1 MDLKQARTIADELR
15 EHYLFEIKG
24 EKASQRWLQDFRNE
38 IEQIKQY
45 KGREILELL
54 QNADDAKSDTVHI
67 SLNTKAKELSIK
79 NLGKKTIPFSVEG
92 FKSLL
97 YANLSP
103 KKNTKLIGDKGL
115 GFRSILNWA
124 NTVTIYSGD
133 TKIDFDEKYGIS
145 LWNSIAKSSYDY
157 KKFEKEAKKAGRL
170 VPLSILALPEITKL
184 PKSLVHETEIIIR
197 LKNGH
202 IDQIENELEEYR
214 SESLL
219 FLRNLKSIEIT
230 IDDEVITATSVEVK
244 DEIQKG
250 KIKRFSLNNEDWVVC
265 KRRGDSISTGKPFGV
280 ACAYCLKSIDRPSN
294 TPIFNYFPTKITFPL
309 PCILHATLELD
320 SSRNSIITDDSYNR
334 DLIIELSY
342 AIKDIADYLK
352 TVLPFPSW
360 DPLSLM
366 NPNKYDSNNNEYCQL
381 LLKSLEDLED
391 NCSEGYIPT
400 LDGKYKDKNNYY
412 YLNDNFFEFIN
423 RDDTPN
429 CNPFF
434 CDMRANDPPQ
444 HLKLNEQGASINEQI
459 EKYANEIESPKLLA
473 EFVKVVHD
481 YFDKD
486 TNHKNR
492 IALKILRDPNG
503 EAINDEA
510 YFNTGN
516 IIEDIPSFR
525 KIKYV
530 DKELAAHLIDLFIGE
545 KEIKGIEASRI
556 TVRNLQLITNVKST
570 DISDIKAL
578 LLPGQSDKGLARD
591 EYESLLKCL
600 FKLFLDSR
608 ENFNIGDRKECY
620 LYNSDNE
627 WCKANSLVLADKKFP
642 DGLASLKLGK
652 RYNKSLSAKY
662 PKFLE
667 EVADYVDAS
676 LIQDFLLGL
685 GVNQYYISEKVN
697 YGVDKDYIDNLE
709 DCNISSD
716 LCNREEL
723 SREANTTRIAID
735 ETFEGLT
742 LNNIIRL
749 AMKSGYN
756 KIITSET
763 KISYYYYSQKDETV
777 SKSYAAFRLQKLP
790 EVQRL
795 KNYIIEGNRWL
806 LDKPLEKL
814 KLDEYNKYDL
824 GKLLSC
830 LGAKEKLDDC
840 TPEELYKIIN
850 DKADEVK
857 NAHTPIDGS
866 GIKAFYN
873 DIKKV
878 LDSNNSGGL
887 PNGQILNMICELKG
901 ELVIRNSREIFYS
914 DNKSLP
920 EAIRR
925 NIPILYISDRVGEQS
940 ISKHFGCKTFK
951 DIDLKILAEDT
962 NQTLTSQLSER
973 IQKLKPYILA
983 SICKDISINSATSV
997 FASYK
1002 NLVDKIKISI
1012 VNSLRY
1018 SSLDS
1023 SVLQLEDGEIITD
1036 NNDHFRVCFRSLNSQ
1051 IVFEDEPDLCFRL
1064 SEATCLSL
1072 NRSTSDR
1079 ANLDS
1084 FQSLF
1089 NSNDKQLESKA
1100 KELYDED
1107 LWEKCT
1113 KIYGLPKEEDIL
1125 FWERAFKAN
1134 DIAFDK
1140 KQFEKVGQVYLLTIP
1155 ECRSDITTPQAY
1167 RKRVLEKLINIR
1179 NKYSGEYLT
1188 IEHSKLESDHSKHY
1202 KYLQNTQT
1210 FRSEKW
1216 LEDLI
1221 KGNYMLLN
1229 LSADYDGILRKKMS
1243 CLFHFIPEG
1252 VNYDAPKILEEY
1264 LEIDTAFLPQEKES
1278 LLYFPGHLAELTD
1291 KHEAPPKVKSGQSY
1305 TPLPFIIEYTILDKP
1320 KLSSKSNHDTT
1331 KSTTKRSHISDRRK
1345 RELGVEAEKAVLR
1358 ALSESIKYEVISTVS
1373 KTLNPQ
1379 TGDDS
1384 KGYDLT
1390 YRIEGQED
1398 SLDRLLEIKSSDGK
1412 SFILTSNEY
1421 KVAKENIDRYDIA
1434 LVVENKIKIIQS
1446 AFKDESKYLIEPNGY
1461 NITISTIDEIDDS
1474 DHF

>member
-1 MDLKQARTIADELR
+1 MNLKEARTIADELR
-15 EHYLFEIKG
+15 EHYLSEIKKKK
-24 EKASQRWLQDFRNE
+24 ESQRWLQDFRNE

-79 NLGKKTIPFSVEG
+79 NTGKKTAPFSVEG

-103 KKNTKLIGDKGL
+103 KKNKDLIGDKGL

-133 TKIDFDEKYGIS
+133 TKIGFDEKFGIS
-145 LWNSIAKSSYDY
+145 LWNSIAKSSHDY
-157 KKFEKEAKKAGRL
+157 KEFEIEARNAGRQ

-184 PKSLVHETEIIIR
+184 PEPLVHETEIIIR

-202 IDQIENELEEYR
+202 IEQIENELEEYR

-219 FLRNLKSIEIT
+219 FLPNLKSIEIT
-230 IDDEVITATSVEVK
+230 IDDEVIATTSVEVK
-244 DEIQKG
+244 EEIQKG
-250 KIKRFSLNNEDWVVC
+250 KTIRFSLNNEDWVVC
-265 KRRGDSISTGKPFGV
+265 KRRGDSSSTGKPFEV
-280 ACAYCLKSIDRPSN
+280 ACAYCLKNIDRPSN
-294 TPIFNYFPTKITFPL
+294 TPIFNYFPTKITFPF

-360 DPLSLM
+360 GPLSLM
-366 NPNKYDSNNNEYCQL
+366 IPNNKYDDNEYCQL
-381 LLKSLEDLED
+381 LFKSLEGLEN
-391 NCSEGYIPT
+391 NCREGYIPT
-400 LDGKYKDKNNYY
+400 LDGEYKDKNNYY
-412 YLNDNFFEFIN
+412 YLNDKFFEFIN
-423 RDDTPN
+423 RNDTPD
-429 CNPFF
+429 CNPIF
-434 CDMRANDPPQ
+434 CDMRANDPPE
-444 HLKLNEQGASINEQI
+444 HLKLNEQSASINEQI
-459 EKYANEIESPKLLA
+459 EKYANEIKSPKLLA
-473 EFVKVVHD
+473 EFVKIVHD

-486 TNHKNR
+486 ANHKNR
-492 IALKILRDPNG
+492 ITLKILRDPNG
-503 EAINDEA
+503 EVINDEA

-516 IIEDIPSFR
+516 TIEDIPSFR

-530 DKELAAHLIDLFIGE
+530 DKELATHLIDLFIGE

-620 LYNSDNE
+620 LYNSNNE
-627 WCKANSLVLADKKFP
+627 WCKASSLVLADKKFP
-642 DGLASLKLGK
+642 GGLASLKLGK

-667 EVADYVDAS
+667 EVADYVDAP
-676 LIQDFLLGL
+676 LIQDFLLEL

-697 YGVDKDYIDNLE
+697 YGGDKEYIDSIE
-709 DCNISSD
+709 DDNISFEH
-716 LCNREEL
+716 CNREEL

-742 LNNIIRL
+742 LNNIIKL
-749 AMKSGYN
+749 AMESGYN

-763 KISYYYYSQKDETV
+763 NISYYYYTQKSETV
-777 SKSYAAFRLQKLP
+777 SKSYAAYKLQKLP

-795 KNYIIEGNRWL
+795 KNYIIEGNQWL
-806 LDKPLEKL
+806 FNKPLEKL
-814 KLDEYNKYDL
+814 KFETYDKHDL

-830 LGAKEKLDDC
+830 LGAKDKLDDC

-850 DKADEVK
+850 DKADQIK
-857 NAHTPIDGS
+857 NAHAPINGS

-887 PNGQILNMICELKG
+887 PNGQVLNMICELNG
-901 ELVIRNSREIFYS
+901 ELVIRNSREIYYS

-940 ISKHFGCKTFK
+940 ICKHFGCKTFK
-951 DIDLKILAEDT
+951 DIDLKIIAEDT
-962 NQTLTSQLSER
+962 NQALTGQLSER
-973 IQKLKPYILA
+973 IQKLKPYFLA

-997 FASYK
+997 FTSYK

-1012 VNSLRY
+1012 VNSLKY

-1023 SVLQLEDGEIITD
+1023 SILPLEDGEIITD
-1036 NNDHFRVCFRSLNSQ
+1036 NNDHFRVCFSSINSL

-1113 KIYGLPKEEDIL
+1113 TIYGLPKEEDIL
-1125 FWERAFKAN
+1125 FWKRVFKAN

-1140 KQFEKVGQVYLLTIP
+1140 KQFEKVGQAYLLTIP

-1167 RKRVLEKLINIR
+1167 RKRVLEKLINIH
-1179 NKYSGEYLT
+1179 NKYLGEYLT

-1216 LEDLI
+1216 LKDLV
-1221 KGNYMLLN
+1221 KENDMLLN
-1229 LSADYDGILRKKMS
+1229 LSADYDGILREKMS
-1243 CLFHFIPEG
+1243 SLFHFIPEG
-1252 VNYDAPKILEEY
+1252 VNYDAPEILEEY
-1264 LEIDTAFLPQEKES
+1264 LEIDTAFISQEKES
-1278 LLYFPGHLAELTD
+1278 LLYFPGHLAELLD
-1291 KHEAPPKVKSGQSY
+1291 KHEAPAKANSGHSY
-1305 TPLPFIIEYTILDKP
+1305 SRPYFLIKEARLDKP
-1320 KLSSKSNHDTT
+1320 KLHSKVNHNTTSSTS
-1331 KSTTKRSHISDRRK
+1331 KRSHISDRRK
-1345 RELGVEAEKAVLR
+1345 KELGAEAERNVLN
-1358 ALSESIKYEVISTVS
+1358 ALSESKKYQVINKVS

-1390 YRIEGQED
+1390 YRMVGQEN

-1434 LVVENKIKIIQS
+1434 LVIENEIKIIKS

-1461 NITISTIDEIDDS
+1461 NITISTTDEIEES
-1474 DHF
+1474 IQL